1 MKKMTAFLLAFMMLM
16 GVLFIFVSAEEAT
29 NQEGASCSCG
39 GSYGAWEA
47 RATEIRQIRYT
58 RKCDC
63 GKTQTAKDITPK
75 TISYTMPAIGAN
87 TGDTV
92 FLSLYSVY
100 FDNKTLVSA
109 DKITWSLNK
118 VEIVDKQ
125 VCFDTAGV
133 YELTAT
139 SGTSTKSVY
148 LIVKN
153 PTDTEYVLFSDDF
166 NRAELGSD
174 YTIAEAPSKTEYYL
188 KDGKLVIDAVV
199 SAKNTNQM
207 RILLPEWLGVF
218 GDYKIDTVFTMNSVI
233 EDQYAGSYWFAVMA
247 RVDVNANYKYYPF
260 WQAAV
265 RRDAMSYKSSGKVS
279 GVEIANKTV
288 SGGSWSVPYKNSYI
302 ENLDPNTA
310 YTLSFNIV
318 GNTASYLL
326 DKPNV
331 VDEKEL
337 VFDSMNVN
345 YLQHN
350 TTKKYTYTGRIG
362 FHLKAAKVSVDS
374 IKIVV
379 PIEDAAHN
387 FTEWTPVTVA
397 TCLDDG
403 LDRRECTICGTVEE
417 RVIKGEH
424 KLVQHSAK
432 LPTCTENGYKSYEE
446 CSACD
451 HTTFNGYIPA
461 FGHCYDREFHSIAH
475 RGASSVA
482 PENTLPA
489 YEAAHKLGFIYV
501 ECDVMYTK
509 DGYAVLNHE
518 KLNGVS
524 NATGLVSNYTYAE
537 LLELD
542 FGSWK
547 GEEFAGTKI
556 ATFEEFI
563 ACCARLGLHP
573 YIELKN
579 NGGITQDRVNSL
591 VATVEEYGLIDNC
604 SWISFSHT
612 YLGYVKNA
620 DPTARLGY
628 LYSNA
633 NFAKG
638 NVNTAINL
646 RNGQNEVFL
655 DLSHTLLTDS
665 KYYDVLLYAM
675 EKNMPIAAWT
685 IDDLQT
691 LNKLPKYVSGVA
703 SNSLYVDDY
712 FFTTAVTD
720 PTCVAQGYTTYT
732 CACGATK
739 VADYVPATGN
749 HTAKDGVCTECNAI
763 VYCSDAS
770 HNLEIISISYAY
782 GYDKDGVKVVRCVD
796 CDAKNTETVAN
807 PLLACLGYSTP
818 QDGRAGVAVS
828 FKVDN
833 LALNEYEAVTKKSI
847 SYGAFAV
854 SQDNIKSNEIFD
866 ENGSLQ
872 NGVILADIANYK
884 FNLFDI
890 VIVGFD
896 DDHMNSLF
904 AMGAYVAV
912 TENDKTEYSYIQ
924 NEAPLE
930 NAVYSFESYN
940 SILSKMEGVE

>member
-1 MKKMTAFLLAFMMLM
+1 MYRL
-16 GVLFIFVSAEEAT
+16 
-29 NQEGASCSCG
+29 
-39 GSYGAWEA
+39 
-47 RATEIRQIRYT
+47 RQST
-58 RKCDC
+58 
-63 GKTQTAKDITPK
+63 KDITPK
-75 TISYTMPAIGAN
+75 TISYTVPAIGAN
-87 TGDTV
+87 IGDTV
-92 FLSLYSVY
+92 MLSLYDVY
-100 FDNKTLVSA
+100 FTSSKVVSNDNIV
-109 DKITWSLNK
+109 WSSSDI
-118 VEIVDKQ
+118 EIVNNC
-125 VCFDTAGV
+125 VYPTEVGV
-133 YELTAT
+133 YELIAT
-139 SGTSTKSVY
+139 SGSSTKSVY
-148 LIVKN
+148 LVTKK
-153 PTDTEYVLFSDDF
+153 PTDTEYVLFFDNF
-166 NRAELGSD
+166 NRDPNGDGNTNEKVNVPANADATKDD
-174 YTIAEAPSKTEYYL
+174 YAIVQQPSGTSAYFQ
-188 KDGKLVIDAVV
+188 DGKLVLDTLGNA
-199 SAKNTNQM
+199 SNQM
-207 RILLPEWLGVF
+207 RVLLPKWIGVF
-218 GDYKIDTVFTMNSVI
+218 GDYKIDTVFTINSTVGN
-233 EDQYAGSYWFAVMA
+233 DQSRWFATMA
-247 RVDVNANYKYYPF
+247 RVGNSSSFFPI

-265 RRDAMSYKSSGKVS
+265 RKGAMSYY
-279 GVEIANKTV
+279 
-288 SGGSWSVPYKNSYI
+288 SGGNKGIEISYTKNGTNWTVPYFTKYT
-302 ENLDPNTA
+302 ENIDGSKY
-310 YTLSFNIV
+310 YTQTFNIV
-318 GNTASYLL
+318 GTEASHALNGTVLL
-326 DKPNV
+326 DTRNFVGKDKPASTV
-331 VDEKEL
+331 GYV
-337 VFDSMNVN
+337 
-345 YLQHN
+345 
-350 TTKKYTYTGRIG
+350 G
-362 FHLKAAKVSVDS
+362 FHLRASLVYIDS

-387 FTEWTPVTVA
+387 FTEWETVTAA
-397 TCLDDG
+397 TCLVDG
-403 LDRRECTICGTVEE
+403 LEKRTCNICGTVEE
-417 RVIKGEH
+417 RVVEGGH

-446 CSACD
+446 CSVCD
-451 HTTFNGYIPA
+451 YTTFESYIPA

-501 ECDVMYTK
+501 ECDIMFTS
-509 DGYAVLNHE
+509 DGVAVLSHD
-518 KLNGVS
+518 KLDGVS
-524 NATGLVSNYTYAE
+524 NGTGSVINYTYEE
-537 LLELD
+537 LLKLD

-563 ACCARLGLHP
+563 ALCKKLGLHP

-579 NGGITQDRVNSL
+579 NGGITQERVNAL

-604 SWISFSHT
+604 SWIAFSHT

-628 LYSNA
+628 LYSNT

-675 EKNMPIAAWT
+675 ENNVPIAAWT
-685 IDDLQT
+685 VDDVNT
-691 LNKLPKYVSGVA
+691 MKKLTKYVTGVA
-703 SNSLYVDDY
+703 SNKLFADGY
-712 FFTTAVTD
+712 FFTTAVTE

-739 VADYVPATGN
+739 VDDYVPATGN

-770 HNLEIISISYAY
+770 HNLEIISISYAN
-782 GYDKDGVKVVRCVD
+782 GYDKNGVKVVKCLD
-796 CDAKNTETVAN
+796 CDAAETEAVAN

-833 LALNEYEAVTKKSI
+833 DALNEYEAVTKKSI

-854 SQDNIKSNEIFD
+854 SKDNIKLNEIFD
-866 ENGSLQ
+866 KNGSLQ

-896 DDHMNSLF
+896 ADHMDSLF
-904 AMGAYVAV
+904 AMGAYIAV
-912 TENDKTEYSYIQ
+912 TDSDKTDYSYIQ

-930 NAVYSFESYN
+930 YAVYSFESYN